1 MVQWVVLVVLIP
13 GKSQVRFQV
22 QRFEMKGLSV
32 RKGHQGNK
40 YVSSNTQELFT
51 SKKEEPKD
59 KK

>member
-1 MVQWVVLVVLIP
+1 
-13 GKSQVRFQV
+13 
-22 QRFEMKGLSV
+22 MKGLSV